1 MLSGLTVPLKGG
13 IVLDMKR
20 MNSIIEINEKSHYA
34 VVEAGTSQGML
45 DAYLRKHHPGLKHS
59 LPDAPP
65 SATIAGNIA
74 IHGSG
79 HLSQSEGGFHSEMVT
94 GLEVVLPTGELARFG
109 SCSTVPSWFSRAP
122 LPDLVGLF
130 LGWNG
135 TTGVITKV
143 GIKLYP
149 RPKIHDVMVF
159 MTEDIDLAPEIIT
172 RVINTEVAEDIN
184 YALAPKPDYLNGF
197 QMTVINVTANSGPEM
212 KMKKQIIRDALH
224 DFYETKEAGFMPV
237 PPNMKAGF
245 LEAPQKALSKFADV
259 RKGGGFEYVGAIM
272 PIEKIPDAC
281 RAGMEITARNL
292 AEGISPRAPNAPVI
306 LACRLDRAV
315 AMLQERMKIERGKG
329 LASLPS
335 LGSVSLR
342 QVDDDELHV
351 RTVVQEWRRVATGVV
366 VVQDDQDHPE
376 PQARSAVRVD
386 DVVPDRE
393 VHRAGRR
400 PDGVRRPVEVRL
412 AEAHVLRVADDAL
425 GHRSVQVPVDVHQIR
440 RVVAEVPDERE
451 IVRAGVPGDRGEV
464 DPRTVPG
471 VQQGL
476 LQVPEVD
483 GL

>member
-1 MLSGLTVPLKGG
+1 MPDCVVMPGSTLEVQEIIRLAVQKKIPVVPMGGGLVLSGLTVPLKGG

-20 MNSIIEINEKSHYA
+20 MNRIIEISEKSHYA

-45 DAYLRKHHPGLKHS
+45 DAYLRKHYPGLKHS

-149 RPKIHDVMVF
+149 RPKMHDVMVF
-159 MTEDIDLAPEIIT
+159 MTEDIGLAPEIIT
-172 RVINTEVAEDIN
+172 RVINAEVAEDIN

-197 QMTVINVTANSGPEM
+197 QMTVINVTANSEAEM

-272 PIEKIPDAC
+272 PIEKIPEAC
-281 RAGMEITARNL
+281 RAGMEITARNR
-292 AEGISPRAPNAPVI
+292 ITY
-306 LACRLDRAV
+306 
-315 AMLQERMKIERGKG
+315 
-329 LASLPS
+329 S
-335 LGSVSLR
+335 LG
-342 QVDDDELHV
+342 
-351 RTVVQEWRRVATGVV
+351 
-366 VVQDDQDHPE
+366 
-376 PQARSAVRVD
+376 ARIIGRGHCAMFFFAYPFNRA
-386 DVVPDRE
+386 DRE
-393 VHRAGRR
+393 EVERVKNALEDTNETALKLGGIPWKAEVQGQQLILKQMEPGTYEVMKKIRDVLDPAGIMN
-400 PDGVRRPVEVRL
+400 PGNWEVR
-412 AEAHVLRVADDAL
+412 
-425 GHRSVQVPVDVHQIR
+425 
-440 RVVAEVPDERE
+440 
-451 IVRAGVPGDRGEV
+451 
-464 DPRTVPG
+464 
-471 VQQGL
+471 
-476 LQVPEVD
+476 
-483 GL
+483 

>member
-1 MLSGLTVPLKGG
+1 MLDPEIIGKLKTILGSDYVSDAAEELFIYSRDQGVQDPHMPDCVVMPGSAMEVREIIRLAVQKKIPVVPMGGGLVLSGLTVPLKGG

-20 MNSIIEINEKSHYA
+20 MNRIIEINEKSHYA

-149 RPKIHDVMVF
+149 RPKMHDVMVF

-172 RVINTEVAEDIN
+172 RIINTEVAEDIN

-197 QMTVINVTANSGPEM
+197 QMTVINVTANSEAEM
-212 KMKKQIIRDALH
+212 KMKKQIIRGTLH
-224 DFYETKEAGFMPV
+224 DFLETKEAGFMPV

-272 PIEKIPDAC
+272 PIEKIPEAC
-281 RAGMEITARNL
+281 RAGLEITARNR
-292 AEGISPRAPNAPVI
+292 ITY
-306 LACRLDRAV
+306 
-315 AMLQERMKIERGKG
+315 
-329 LASLPS
+329 S
-335 LGSVSLR
+335 LGARIIGRGHCAMFFFAYPFNRADSQEVERVKNALE
-342 QVDDDELHV
+342 DTNETALKLGGIPWK
-351 RTVVQEWRRVATGVV
+351 TEVQGQQLILKQME
-366 VVQDDQDHPE
+366 PE
-376 PQARSAVRVD
+376 TYKVMKKIR
-386 DVVPDRE
+386 DVLDPAGIMNPGNWE
-393 VHRAGRR
+393 VG
-400 PDGVRRPVEVRL
+400 
-412 AEAHVLRVADDAL
+412 
-425 GHRSVQVPVDVHQIR
+425 
-440 RVVAEVPDERE
+440 
-451 IVRAGVPGDRGEV
+451 
-464 DPRTVPG
+464 
-471 VQQGL
+471 
-476 LQVPEVD
+476 
-483 GL
+483 